1 MIQRSPSKSDQ
12 LLLFARNF
20 LKHPRM
26 LGSVIPSSR
35 FLINQVLG
43 KIDWARA
50 DVIVEYGP
58 GVGTFTSE
66 ILQRLPAGG
75 KLLVI
80 ETNQEF
86 VQFLRASIPD
96 RRLHVV
102 HGSAADIGDHLA
114 DLGVERADYI
124 ISGIPF
130 STMPVEVREEIL
142 RSTRAALQPD
152 GAFLVYQFSPKVQPY
167 LESEFSEVE
176 RAFELRNILPA
187 QLFFCAP

>member
-1 MIQRSPSKSDQ
+1 MIQSAPSRSDQ

-20 LKHPRM
+20 FKHPRM

-43 KIDWARA
+43 KIDWKRAR
-50 DVIVEYGP
+50 VIVEYGP
-58 GVGTFTSE
+58 GVGTITSE
-66 ILQRLPAGG
+66 ILRRLGPDG
-75 KLLVI
+75 KLIVV
-80 ETNQEF
+80 ETNAEF
-86 VQFLRASIPD
+86 VHFLRSSIRD
-96 RRLHVV
+96 QRLHVV
-102 HGSAADIGDHLA
+102 HGSAAEVGRYLA
-114 DLGVERADYI
+114 EAGVERADYI

-130 STMPVEVREEIL
+130 STMPQEVREDIL
-142 RSTRAALQPD
+142 RSTRASLQPD

-167 LESEFSEVE
+167 LESEFSAVE